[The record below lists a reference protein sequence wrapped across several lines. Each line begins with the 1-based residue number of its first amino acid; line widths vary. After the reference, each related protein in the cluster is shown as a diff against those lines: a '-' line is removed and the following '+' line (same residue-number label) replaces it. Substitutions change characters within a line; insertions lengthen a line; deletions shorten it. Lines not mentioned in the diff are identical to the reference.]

1 MSDGQIDGLVERNV
15 RGSLSVRDSKHCKR
29 NQNSSYTVLRLLH
42 IPSKWMP
49 APLPRQAATAG
60 PTATSAKDYM
70 LQLAAL
76 LSAPDVTQTGRCVSC
91 EQPER
96 GRKFQRLGGG
106 RT

>member
-1 MSDGQIDGLVERNV
+1 
-15 RGSLSVRDSKHCKR
+15 
-29 NQNSSYTVLRLLH
+29 
-42 IPSKWMP
+42 MP

-106 RT
+106 RTWRANICRAEWNECRIVPQTLV